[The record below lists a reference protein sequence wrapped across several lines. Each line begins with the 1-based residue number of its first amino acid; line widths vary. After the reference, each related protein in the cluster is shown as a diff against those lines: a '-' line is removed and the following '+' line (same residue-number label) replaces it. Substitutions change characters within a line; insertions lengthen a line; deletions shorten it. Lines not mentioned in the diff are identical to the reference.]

1 MAKKDIGVIIQF
13 DDKEYSDQER
23 ELLLG
28 RFVYI
33 LAESALQ
40 LEKEKNDAKCVKF
53 PNQQGKKKIAY

>member
-23 ELLLG
+23 DLLFG
-28 RFVYI
+28 RFLVI
-33 LAESALQ
+33 LAEAAQ
-40 LEKEKNDAKCVKF
+40 QQEKEKQNAKCVKF